1 MNAFMFAYAALL
13 FVVLTPG
20 VLLRLPMKGSKMT
33 VALTH
38 GAIFAVVWH
47 FTHKMVWRASYEGF
61 QAKAMVPGKPA
72 TPTVMPTLAP
82 KKAAETGMV
91 STNSPEIQAAQDRF
105 SRAKSM
111 LDAAQNNLVDAEA
124 GYNGAKNE
132 YNNANNDLRY
142 AQDQA
147 DQIAK
152 ARVSAGTKTVA
163 KTVAKP
169 FFG

>member
-1 MNAFMFAYAALL
+1 MFAYAALL

-61 QAKAMVPGKPA
+61 QAKAKVPATPA

-82 KKAAETGMV
+82 KKAAP
-91 STNSPEIQAAQDRF
+91 TNSPEIQAAQDRV

-152 ARVSAGTKTVA
+152 AQVSAGTKTVA

-169 FFG
+169 TPFFG